1 MDPKIDVPQPVR
13 EFAQNS
19 VDQAEKALAS
29 FMEAAGKSAAMV
41 PTPMADVA
49 KQALSIAEANLRA
62 SLEHARK
69 LLQAKAQRSNLSKW
83 PTLALLRPAMLQTK
97 HQRDFVSGCVARMP
111 LA

>member
-41 PTPMADVA
+41 PTPMANVA
-49 KQALSIAEANLRA
+49 KQAL
-62 SLEHARK
+62 
-69 LLQAKAQRSNLSKW
+69 QAKDFNEVMQLHSEFLRNQYQAAAEQFKQMANPSSSAASNAANKTS
-83 PTLALLRPAMLQTK
+83 T
-97 HQRDFVSGCVARMP
+97 
-111 LA
+111 

>member
-41 PTPMADVA
+41 PTPMANVA
-49 KQALSIAEANLRA
+49 KQALSITEANLGR
-62 SLEHARK
+62 
-69 LLQAKAQRSNLSKW
+69 RSNTPGNFYK
-83 PTLALLRPAMLQTK
+83 
-97 HQRDFVSGCVARMP
+97 QRTSMK
-111 LA
+111 